1 MNLIKLFHVTLDL
14 ISVYNTCKSL
24 KKQASFGAS
33 KIKKIKSEV
42 DYYRKLTNLF
52 PVGLIFSDTKK
63 ETLSTGMSL
72 ILKIKMFTK
81 IKILMKKQE
90 AHGPRRSTEKHY
102 NT

>member
-1 MNLIKLFHVTLDL
+1 M
-14 ISVYNTCKSL
+14 
-24 KKQASFGAS
+24 
-33 KIKKIKSEV
+33 
-42 DYYRKLTNLF
+42 LTNLF

-63 ETLSTGMSL
+63 ETLSNGISL
-72 ILKIKMFTK
+72 IFKKKMFTK